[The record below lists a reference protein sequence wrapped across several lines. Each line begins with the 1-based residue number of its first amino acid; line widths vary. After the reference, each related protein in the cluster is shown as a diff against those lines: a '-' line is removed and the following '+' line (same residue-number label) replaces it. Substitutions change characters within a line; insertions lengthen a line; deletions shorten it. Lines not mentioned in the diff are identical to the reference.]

1 MPKIRI
7 NTFGEGIE
15 IRQLC
20 LDSETREHWMAIAA
34 KKNRLLTDLVLD
46 PFFYYGLKDKK
57 IKMLSDID
65 ANLISGMQ
73 NTSKSQ
79 IEIWF
84 KRRKVLKIQS
94 HELFNEVVLFPLFQ
108 IDKQASFISD
118 NLENGLY
125 VIQKTIGLLR
135 SEWLEVECKQLH
147 IDDFVFT
154 VDNYQKEHFLT
165 DITYQNQKLSF
176 KKSDTIITYQTAFEI
191 K

>member
-94 HELFNEVVLFPLFQ
+94 HELFNEVLLFPLFQ

-118 NLENGLY
+118 NLENGIY

>member
-118 NLENGLY
+118 NLENGIY

>member
-57 IKMLSDID
+57 IKMLTDID

-118 NLENGLY
+118 NLENGIY

>member
-57 IKMLSDID
+57 IKMLTDID

-118 NLENGLY
+118 NLENGIY

-154 VDNYQKEHFLT
+154 VDNYQKENFLT